1 MTVKDFALCA
11 HEPEELEVCMMGTS
25 YSLISDYTGKLD
37 PMMLD
42 FLGDYVV
49 EAFHSNE
56 AHKYVVLVKE
66 VPVKAVAV

>member
-1 MTVKDFALCA
+1 MTVRDFALCA
-11 HEPEELEVCMMGTS
+11 HEPEELNVCMMGTS

-49 EAFHSNE
+49 ADFHSNE
-56 AHKYVVLVKE
+56 AQKYHIWVKE
-66 VPVKAVAV
+66 VPVKAVEK